1 MSIGFFT
8 GRFRNNSSLQTGVR
22 LSSKSAVDPFKCE
35 PTRSALPLVI
45 SRSLEETSGVC
56 PVIRV
61 DIQTAK
67 SGYLFSKRFNLG
79 IRKYIANVDGA
90 STASTDLLR

>member
-1 MSIGFFT
+1 MSVGFFT
-8 GRFRNNSSLQTGVR
+8 GRFRNDSSLQTGVR
-22 LSSKSAVDPFKCE
+22 LSSKSAVDPFKRE